1 MPYRTTVMNDIILS
15 AILNLFALFGAE
27 NKIDTGSSLAI
38 IDKYLTRFYGIR
50 NTGSYERLY
59 LSLREFY
66 DDFPDMDKSGIIDKL
81 CSNLTTRIR
90 PAEKGVVLLRL
101 MEFFASESNAFNPQ
115 DEILTQIAGKFSI
128 DSGEY
133 ENYVRFITSSQGDT
147 VLVFPAGEGVLKTL
161 FIKEKSL
168 LLFSYSGEHEVRM
181 NDVRVENGIF
191 QIWEQSSV
199 LKGEHNFKPLYYSS
213 IMEMYEP
220 GVRKESVEL
229 CGNNI
234 NFRFREGGDNGMHNL
249 SFSLHGG
256 EMVAIM
262 GGSGVGKTT
271 LLSLLNGNLKPQ
283 SGSITINGHSI
294 EDPIAKSLIGFVP
307 QDDLLVEELTVYQN
321 LWYTAKLCF
330 SNLDDKSL
338 DNKVIKVLEALGLDA
353 AKDLKVGS
361 PINKFISGGQRKRL
375 NIALELIREPAI
387 LFLDEPTSGLSSA
400 DTEMVVSLLKEQTC
414 KGKLI
419 VANIHQPSSD
429 VYKMFDRLWLLDKGG
444 YPIYDG
450 NPIEA
455 VSYFKGA
462 MNYADS
468 QTSSCP
474 VCGNVNPE
482 VILNIIDEKRLDNAG
497 HVTSERKITP
507 QEWHEMYLAEHQDHG
522 QPAVGEI
529 PHTDQK
535 RPGVLK
541 QTLIFLKRN
550 VSAKV
555 TNLQYMLVTL
565 LEAPL
570 LAAICGFLT
579 RYTPD
584 GGVYSLMENK
594 NFTSYLFMAIIVAI
608 FLGMSGSAEEIIKDR
623 ALLKREKFLRLSGA
637 AYIWSKIIY
646 MAAVCL
652 IQTVLFIIVGN
663 AVIGV
668 HGMFWI
674 WLAVLFG
681 SAFLASLIGLLL
693 SQCLNSVVAIYI
705 TIPLLL
711 IPQILLCGLVVDF
724 EDLNPQSETGNV
736 PLIGDVIPSRWA
748 YEALAV
754 ASFSMTEYEAPV
766 FDMDRERYEAL
777 YYEQTFIYELKS
789 QLETMQD
796 EIKQGKEVKPIHLEV
811 VRKELPQLAV
821 MAGCGQYKGDWSY
834 DSLMGYIDN
843 AKKILSRRGNKITL
857 ARDKKINAFINENGK
872 EAYLELKR
880 NNFNIK
886 LEDLVVKRNA
896 DHLYTLVGSS
906 IVPRSGYVFLTPR
919 SVNGRAPFY
928 SGIKRIGSY
937 EIETL
942 WFNLGVILLM
952 CVIVASA
959 LFSDIPGRYIRKD
972 QQK

>member
-1 MPYRTTVMNDIILS
+1 MNDIVLS
-15 AILNLFALFGAE
+15 AILNIFALFGSE
-27 NKIDTGSSLAI
+27 NKIDSGASLKI

-59 LSLREFY
+59 LSLRDFY
-66 DDFPDMDKSGIIDKL
+66 DDFPGFDKAEILDKL
-81 CSNLTTRIR
+81 CSNLSTRIGSQ
-90 PAEKGVVLLRL
+90 EKGLVLLRL
-101 MEFFASESNAFNPQ
+101 MEFFNSQSKSFNPQ
-115 DEILTQIAGKFSI
+115 EEILTHIAQKFSI
-128 DSGEY
+128 EDDEY
-133 ENYVRFITSSQGDT
+133 RKYVNFISSQPSDS
-147 VLVFPAGEGVLKTL
+147 VLVFSAGGGQVKTL
-161 FIKEKSL
+161 FLEDKSL
-168 LLFSYSGEHEVRM
+168 LLFSYKGEHEVRM
-181 NDVRVENGIF
+181 NDVRVESDMF

-199 LKGEHNFKPLYYSS
+199 LKGEHGFKPLYYSS
-213 IMEMYEP
+213 IMGMYRPEA
-220 GVRKESVEL
+220 EEELVEL
-229 CGNNI
+229 CGNDI
-234 NFRFREGGDNGMHNL
+234 NFRFSQGGDNGMHNL
-249 SFSLHGG
+249 SFCLHGG

-294 EDPIAKSLIGFVP
+294 EDPVAKSLIGFVP
-307 QDDLLVEELTVYQN
+307 QDDLLIEELTVYQN

-330 SNLDDKSL
+330 SDLDDREL
-338 DNKVIKVLEALGLDA
+338 DNKVIDVLKALGLDA

-375 NIALELIREPAI
+375 NIALELIREPSI

-400 DTEMVVSLLKEQTC
+400 DTETVVSLLKEQTY
-414 KGKLI
+414 KGKLV

-482 VILNIIDEKRLDNAG
+482 VILNIIDEKQLDNAG

-507 QEWHEMYLAEHQDHG
+507 KEWHEMYLETRPAFAE
-522 QPAVGEI
+522 PAEGKI
-529 PHTDQK
+529 PDNGQK

-541 QTLIFLKRN
+541 QTWIFLRRN
-550 VSAKV
+550 VSAKI

-570 LAAICGFLT
+570 LALICGLLT

-584 GGVYSLMENK
+584 GGVYTLMENK
-594 NFTSYLFMAIIVAI
+594 NFTSYIFMAIIVAI

-646 MAAVCL
+646 MAVVCL
-652 IQTVLFIIVGN
+652 IQAVLFIVIGN
-663 AVIGV
+663 AITGV

-674 WLAVLFG
+674 WLAVLF
-681 SAFLASLIGLLL
+681 SSSFLAALIGLLL

-724 EDLNPQSETGNV
+724 EDLNPNSETGNV
-736 PLIGDVIPSRWA
+736 PVIGDVIPSRWA

-754 ASFSMTEYEAPV
+754 ASYSMTDYEAPV
-766 FDMDRERYEAL
+766 FEMDRERYEAM
-777 YYEQTFIYELKS
+777 YYAKTFIYELKS
-789 QLETMQD
+789 QLETLQD
-796 EIKQGKEVKPIHLEV
+796 EIKNGEKENPSHLQI
-811 VRKELPQLAV
+811 VRKELPHLAQV
-821 MAGCGQYKGDWSY
+821 AGIRPYSGNWNYE
-834 DSLMGYIDN
+834 SLMAYIED
-843 AKKILSRRGNKITL
+843 AGEVLSDRSNRITL
-857 ARDKKINAFINENGK
+857 ARDKKINEFIRLHGK
-872 EAYLELKR
+872 DEYLQLKKD
-880 NNFNIK
+880 NFNFK

-896 DHLYTLVGSS
+896 DHLYAVIGRS
-906 IVPRSGYVFLTPR
+906 IVPRSGYIFLTPR
-919 SVNGRAPFY
+919 STNGRAPFY
-928 SGIKRIGSY
+928 SGVKRLGKY
-937 EIETL
+937 EVETL
-942 WFNLGVILLM
+942 WFNLGVLFLM
-952 CVIVASA
+952 CILVAGA
-959 LFSDIPGRYIRKD
+959 LFSDIPGRYIRNEQRK
-972 QQK
+972 